1 MNKKTLFSPL
11 GLVSI
16 TAGLVLSVAMIS
28 FMPSSLRIDLTED
41 RLYSLSDGTR
51 NIVSNLDQQLEV
63 MFFYSD
69 SATEDIPQIRSFATR
84 VQELLREIV
93 MASNSN
99 LRLNVIDPEPFS
111 EDEDL
116 ATQFGIQPVPVTQG
130 GEEIYFGLVVT
141 NGSGENM
148 PFNMQVSEAIPLIR
162 PDQEEFLE
170 YEVIKLVAKVN
181 NPDLPVVGLITQLD
195 IDGGFDPVRG
205 QATAPWMVME
215 YIRQLYEVRRVD
227 IAGIDA
233 NNLIDDEVDI
243 LMVVHPQDL
252 SEEILYQIDQYIM
265 RGGAIMLFL
274 DPNADSMVTQ
284 SPQGTLIPAG
294 MRSELPR
301 LLEAWGIAFENDK
314 VLADNEL
321 ALRVVMG
328 QSRRPSPHLG
338 MLGVQRNYLAQNDII
353 TNGLETINFSSAGAI
368 AQLEETSTIFEP
380 LIESSTDAML
390 MDAALL
396 ENVADPSVLFDE
408 FVSSQQSYVVAA
420 RVSGL
425 LDSAFPEGR
434 PIVSEEGEES
444 ESQSE
449 ITSNSL
455 ASEDTVVE
463 QEVVGSEEA
472 EEEIAE
478 AVEEEV
484 IEVREHI
491 SGSGTIANIVVFAD
505 TDFLSDRMWVQVAQF
520 LGRRIPQPFA
530 NNGDLIINALDN
542 LSGSAD
548 LVSIRSRGRYSR
560 PFTRVLDLQ
569 READDRLRTEEADLL
584 SRLAETEASLA
595 DLNQVEDGEPIGQ
608 ITPEIQSEIDRFNGE
623 LLETRRRLRD
633 VQYQLTEDIERL
645 GANLKAIDTALIPIL
660 LTIILLV
667 MHYLRVQRRKS
678 GNYKRPTT

>member
-16 TAGLVLSVAMIS
+16 AAGLVLSVAMIS

-99 LRLNVIDPEPFS
+99 LRLSVIDPEPFS

-148 PFNMQVSEAIPLIR
+148 PFNMQVSETIPLIR

-233 NNLIDDEVDI
+233 NNHIDDEVDI

-314 VLADNEL
+314 VLTDNEL

-623 LLETRRRLRD
+623 MLETRRRLRD

-678 GNYKRPTT
+678 GN

>member
-1 MNKKTLFSPL
+1 MNKKTFFSPL

-99 LRLNVIDPEPFS
+99 LRLSVIDPEPFS

-148 PFNMQVSEAIPLIR
+148 PFNMQVSETIPLIR

-233 NNLIDDEVDI
+233 NNHIDDEVDI

-338 MLGVQRNYLAQNDII
+338 MLGMQRNYLAQNDII

-584 SRLAETEASLA
+584 SRLDETEASLA

-623 LLETRRRLRD
+623 MLETRRRLRD

-678 GNYKRPTT
+678 GN

>member
-1 MNKKTLFSPL
+1 
-11 GLVSI
+11 
-16 TAGLVLSVAMIS
+16 
-28 FMPSSLRIDLTED
+28 
-41 RLYSLSDGTR
+41 
-51 NIVSNLDQQLEV
+51 
-63 MFFYSD
+63 
-69 SATEDIPQIRSFATR
+69 
-84 VQELLREIV
+84 
-93 MASNSN
+93 
-99 LRLNVIDPEPFS
+99 
-111 EDEDL
+111 
-116 ATQFGIQPVPVTQG
+116 
-130 GEEIYFGLVVT
+130 
-141 NGSGENM
+141 
-148 PFNMQVSEAIPLIR
+148 
-162 PDQEEFLE
+162 
-170 YEVIKLVAKVN
+170 
-181 NPDLPVVGLITQLD
+181 
-195 IDGGFDPVRG
+195 
-205 QATAPWMVME
+205 
-215 YIRQLYEVRRVD
+215 
-227 IAGIDA
+227 
-233 NNLIDDEVDI
+233 
-243 LMVVHPQDL
+243 
-252 SEEILYQIDQYIM
+252 
-265 RGGAIMLFL
+265 
-274 DPNADSMVTQ
+274 
-284 SPQGTLIPAG
+284 
-294 MRSELPR
+294 
-301 LLEAWGIAFENDK
+301 
-314 VLADNEL
+314 
-321 ALRVVMG
+321 
-328 QSRRPSPHLG
+328 

-623 LLETRRRLRD
+623 MLETRRRLRD

-678 GNYKRPTT
+678 GN

>member
-99 LRLNVIDPEPFS
+99 LRLSVIDPEPFS

-148 PFNMQVSEAIPLIR
+148 PFNMQVSETIPLIR

-233 NNLIDDEVDI
+233 NNHIDDEVDI

-455 ASEDTVVE
+455 ALEDTVVE

-491 SGSGTIANIVVFAD
+491 SDSGTIANIVVFAD

-584 SRLAETEASLA
+584 SRLDETEASLA

-623 LLETRRRLRD
+623 MLETRRRLRD

-678 GNYKRPTT
+678 GN

>member
-1 MNKKTLFSPL
+1 MNKKTFFSPL

-16 TAGLVLSVAMIS
+16 TAGLGLSVAMIS

-148 PFNMQVSEAIPLIR
+148 PFNMQVSETIPLIR

-233 NNLIDDEVDI
+233 NNHIDDEVDI

-314 VLADNEL
+314 VLTDNEL

-396 ENVADPSVLFDE
+396 ENLADPSVLFDE

-434 PIVSEEGEES
+434 PIVSEEKEES

-463 QEVVGSEEA
+463 QEVVSSEVA

-623 LLETRRRLRD
+623 MLETRRRLRD

-678 GNYKRPTT
+678 GN